1 MGRFD
6 THGGTFAPQ
15 GYMKVETGGT
25 HEENPNGGVQV
36 GVDPN
41 GVPNMLEENEPVYQD
56 FVYSNQIAAEADVLK
71 EFNIPEKYAGKHY
84 SDIADEYVDDN
95 RPNDPIANN
104 GMNAMLVRLANAQE
118 EQKRRK
124 EQKEIE
130 DELAG
135 MSPEEIAEL
144 ENYIAQ
150 MEQGNAPQEQV
161 VQPQMFG
168 QGGDKDTLYISTPNM
183 DRFGNIIIKGEPILL
198 PGTAGASTVSSGA
211 KLSQRGLQALE
222 GAKKRAKAFE
232 WLKKLPFMTS
242 KEEAARLYASGPKV
256 VSSAKSA
263 APVAENIAEQTAPV
277 ITKAADAT
285 KNTGAGRTV
294 GKALLGITGAI
305 AVGDII
311 NKKTNFIGKTKDALT
326 YDPYKVMNNEN
337 TPSDSVDYDW
347 ENVDVSGWATNVKS
361 KGGPAPTWPRYAGAA
376 TAGLVGLYDAF
387 QKPDTYNVPRVSPN
401 LATTRLRTINPTYNP
416 IDSNAAVND
425 VLSSSAGTVRGLR
438 NSGLGP
444 STGAAILAA
453 DYNAGRNIGAAKT
466 EAVGYNNNLLNNIV
480 SQINANRQ
488 AEAQV
493 GLNREQMNNNL
504 LYDAAVRNA
513 QGLLQQQQLNY
524 GAEGQKY
531 AAIQNQIDQVAQAL
545 SGIGNENFAMNMVN
559 SGLYDYEIL
568 PNGDVRFIKRDQT
581 QNSGKCGGLMKTYKK

>member
-15 GYMKVETGGT
+15 GYMKVEAGGT

-56 FVYSNQIAAEADVLK
+56 FVYSNQIAADADVLK

-130 DELAG
+130 DELAS

-150 MEQGNAPQEQV
+150 MEQGNATQEQS
-161 VQPQMFG
+161 VQTQMFG
-168 QGGDKDTLYISTPNM
+168 EGGDKDTLYISTSNM
-183 DRFGNIIIKGEPILL
+183 DRFGNIIIKGEPIIL
-198 PGTAGASTVSSGA
+198 PGTAGTSTVSSGA
-211 KLSQRGLQALE
+211 KLSARGLQALE

-232 WLKKLPFMTS
+232 WLKKLPFLTS
-242 KEEAARLYASGPKV
+242 KEEAARLSASELRAA
-256 VSSAKSA
+256 S
-263 APVAENIAEQTAPV
+263 APVQVTAEAA
-277 ITKAADAT
+277 KAAEEVAKT
-285 KNTGAGRTV
+285 GEAIVKPSRHIGRKIGIGALGAG
-294 GKALLGITGAI
+294 
-305 AVGDII
+305 
-311 NKKTNFIGKTKDALT
+311 ALT
-326 YDPYKVMNNEN
+326 GGSMALRPIITERQMINNSSFA
-337 TPSDSVDYDW
+337 PSDSVYTDEPVIDW
-347 ENVDVSGWATNVKS
+347 LNVKA
-361 KGGPAPTWPRYAGAA
+361 KGGPVWPRYAGAA
-376 TAGLVGLYDAF
+376 TAGIVGLYDAF

-444 STGAAILAA
+444 SAGAAILAA
-453 DYNAGRNIGAAKT
+453 DYNAGRNIGAART

-513 QGLLQQQQLNY
+513 QGLLQQQHLNY

-568 PNGDVRFIKRDQT
+568 PNGDVRFIKKDQT
-581 QNSGKCGGLMKTYKK
+581 KNSGKCGGLMKTYKK